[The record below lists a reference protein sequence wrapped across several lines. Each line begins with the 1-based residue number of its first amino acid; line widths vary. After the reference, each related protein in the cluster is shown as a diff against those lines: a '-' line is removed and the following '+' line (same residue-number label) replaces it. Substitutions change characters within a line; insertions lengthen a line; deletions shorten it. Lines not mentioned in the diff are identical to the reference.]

1 LFIGIISILGG
12 LNLIYLFTFSQST
25 PNLVLAVISIFIG
38 LIFIISY
45 KFPEIFIRFN
55 INRKQSQEI
64 IEYNKTLKIN
74 SKDTTAWNNKGTVFA
89 KIGRYQEAINCF
101 DKVLEI
107 DPMDA
112 GAWHNKGV
120 IFDNLRNPKEAI
132 KHYDKAL
139 ALDPKLEK
147 AKQTGKIIL
156 ES

>member
-1 LFIGIISILGG
+1 
-12 LNLIYLFTFSQST
+12 LIYLFTFSQST